1 MLNFSP
7 SPGRLP
13 PGERIYAVGDVHG
26 CATRLAAMH
35 RMIAAD
41 LAARPVAA
49 PTLLHI
55 GDYVDRGPDSAGAVK
70 LLMAGPPAR
79 GLSVVNLVGNHEA
92 MMLAALAGNDPG
104 AVGHWLI
111 NGAAASLASWGASA
125 DDPPHTW
132 RAAVPAAQRA
142 FLGRLALHHAAGG
155 YLFVHA
161 GIRPG
166 VAIARQARDDLLWM
180 REPFLS
186 YRGDLGVV
194 VVHGHTPTREP
205 QVRPNRIGIDTGAV
219 LGGPLTCAVLEET
232 GVAFLFA

>member
-26 CATRLAAMH
+26 CATRLAALH

-41 LAARPVAA
+41 LAARPVTAA
-49 PTLLHI
+49 TLLHV

-70 LLMAGPPAR
+70 LLMAGPPP
-79 GLSVVNLVGNHEA
+79 GLRAVNLIGNHEA

-111 NGAAASLASWGASA
+111 NGAAASLASWGVSVE
-125 DDPPHTW
+125 DPPQAW
-132 RAAVPAAQRA
+132 RAAVPAAHRA
-142 FLGRLALHHAAGG
+142 FLGRLVLHHRAGE

-166 VAIARQARDDLLWM
+166 VPIARQTREDLLWM

-186 YRGDLGVV
+186 HRGDLGCV
-194 VVHGHTPTREP
+194 VVHGHTPVREP

-219 LGGPLTCAVLEET
+219 LGGSLTCAVLEET
-232 GVAFLFA
+232 RVAFLFA